1 MKKFFIYTLLLIFG
15 ISLFADE
22 SLLDNDQKFSVE
34 NGSYKVVFTYTNLLP
49 LNYQKKNILFTVY
62 KNGIK
67 YDTQTIK
74 DVLKN
79 PKGLQKTASYYYWG
93 TCKAIY
99 EKGIILDTVEGYKIY
114 NFEAKKFLS
123 LTDKSNAVFWT
134 QKDLIHHS
142 LEKITTNGSIENYNY
157 FDYDSNVGHIVAA
170 TYGRTERRA
179 SSPNYKKPVSI
190 SAPLLYW
197 SINNAGLL
205 TIARDSA
212 DFTKSNTHI
221 YKIYIDE
228 KFEIAYAIQ
237 NNQFVRYKYTNND

>member
-1 MKKFFIYTLLLIFG
+1 MKKFFTYALLLILGF
-15 ISLFADE
+15 SLFADE
-22 SLLDNDQKFSVE
+22 PLLDNEPKYSVE
-34 NGSYKVVFTYTNLLP
+34 KGSYKVVFTYTNLLP
-49 LNYQKKNILFTVY
+49 LNYKKENILFTVY
-62 KNGIK
+62 KNGK
-67 YDTQTIK
+67 EYDSQAIG

-79 PKGLQKTASYYYWG
+79 LRGLQRTASHYYWG

-114 NFEAKKFLS
+114 NFESKKFLA
-123 LTDKSNAVFWT
+123 LNDKNNAASWT
-134 QKDLIHHS
+134 RKDLIHHS
-142 LEKITTNGSIENYNY
+142 LEKITTNGAIENYSY
-157 FDYDSNVGHIVAA
+157 FDYDSNVGQIVAA

-197 SINNAGLL
+197 NINGAGLL

-212 DFTKSNTHI
+212 DFTKNNVQI

-228 KFEIAYAIQ
+228 KSEIVYAIQ